1 VLDAWQLSKGRK
13 ALRASRGYLHSIAG
27 PLTEKLRRMRVVG
40 DLFESLRYSPSGK
53 KM

>member
-1 VLDAWQLSKGRK
+1 MATEQGEKG
-13 ALRASRGYLHSIAG
+13 ASCFARVFTFDRRSADGE
-27 PLTEKLRRMRVVG
+27 TEKLRRMRVVG